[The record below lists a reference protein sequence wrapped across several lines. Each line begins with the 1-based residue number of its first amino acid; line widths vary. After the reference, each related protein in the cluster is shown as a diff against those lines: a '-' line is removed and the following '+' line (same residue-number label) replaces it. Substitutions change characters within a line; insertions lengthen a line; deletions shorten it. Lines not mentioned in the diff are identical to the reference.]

1 MNLQAK
7 YAKNLL
13 EDKTCDNCSAFVF
26 CKKRNK
32 KLYSTCLKWNAVG
45 KLSITPQDMLRVVRL
60 AATNVASSKLFKEFS
75 MEYDKKNP

>member
-13 EDKTCDNCSAFVF
+13 EAKTCDNCGASLF
-26 CKKRNK
+26 CNKRNK

-45 KLSITPQDMLRVVRL
+45 KLSITPQDMLKIVRL
-60 AATNVASSKLFKEFS
+60 AYPNVVSSESFKEFS
-75 MEYDKKNP
+75 MEKPEPV